1 MRIAASIVTTLAV
14 ALLTACT
21 GGIQGAAHAPPP
33 GVATDRTAMLS
44 EAGRAAACVDA
55 VEAQA
60 DFAPLRMHSP
70 DPASMSFANFSDESR
85 PDQAERDLI
94 RRFVAA
100 IAPCRPQFQ
109 TESPEARLLTLTF
122 ASQERLYAEL
132 VAGQMS
138 WGEFNRRTHE
148 LDAQAESD
156 VRRLAAR

>member
-1 MRIAASIVTTLAV
+1 MRIAAAIVTTLAV

-21 GGIQGAAHAPPP
+21 GGMEGAALAPSP
-33 GVATDRTAMLS
+33 GAASEKAAMLS
-44 EAGRAAACVDA
+44 EAARAAECTEA
-55 VEAQA
+55 VEVQA
-60 DFAPLRMHSP
+60 EFAPLRTRSP
-70 DPASMSFANFSDESR
+70 DPAAMTFANFADESR

-100 IAPCRPQFQ
+100 VAPCRPHFQ
-109 TESPEARLLTLTF
+109 AESPEVRLLTLTF

-132 VAGQMS
+132 VAGQIS
-138 WGEFNRRTHE
+138 WGAFNRRTHE